1 MVYNINCL
9 NMNKYEW
16 GENMANINNNAEMKR
31 KKIFAAAVIALLI
44 IFMVIVTF
52 AVGYP
57 LIRFIKEPDEFRSL
71 LDRFGLFGDIIF
83 LLIIVF
89 QVVIAIIP
97 GEPFEV
103 FAGIAFGVIRGT
115 TLCLIGALC
124 GTAIVFLLVRK
135 FGVMVFELFFSREKM
150 NNLRFLR
157 NTQKN
162 KLLLFFI
169 FLLPGTPKDL
179 LTFFIGL
186 TDIKLSEWLVISTV
200 ARIPSVI
207 TSVICGSTIENEEY
221 GTAVIVFGV
230 TVIISIIG
238 LSIYNAIIKHKN
250 KKTLAVNEDDGKND
264 KE

>member
-1 MVYNINCL
+1 MS
-9 NMNKYEW
+9 NKGNE
-16 GENMANINNNAEMKR
+16 IEMKR
-31 KKIFAAAVIALLI
+31 KKIFAAAVVVLLI
-44 IFMVIVTF
+44 VFMVIVTI

-57 LIRFIKEPDEFRSL
+57 LIQFIKEPDEFRAL
-71 LDRFGLFGDIIF
+71 LDSFGLLGDIIF
-83 LLIIVF
+83 LLIVVF

-115 TLCLIGALC
+115 TLCLAGALV
-124 GTAIVFLLVRK
+124 GTVIVFLLVRK

-186 TDIKLSEWLVISTV
+186 TDIKLSEWLIISTV

-221 GTAVIVFGV
+221 GMAIIVFSV

-238 LSIYNAIIKHKN
+238 LLIYNAIIKHKN
-250 KKTLAVNEDDGKND
+250 KKTLTVSEDEKRDNE
-264 KE
+264 